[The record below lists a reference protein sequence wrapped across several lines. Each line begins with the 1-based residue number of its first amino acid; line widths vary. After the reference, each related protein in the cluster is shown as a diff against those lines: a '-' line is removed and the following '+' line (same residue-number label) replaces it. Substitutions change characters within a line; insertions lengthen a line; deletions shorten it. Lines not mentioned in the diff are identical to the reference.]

1 LTIEKVAILDCGGQY
16 TKVIDRRVRELSV
29 RSDIFPLGVSARD
42 LGGYRGVVLSGGPAS
57 VWAHD
62 SPGYDPAL
70 FDLPVP
76 FLGICYGMHLMNQ
89 HFGGVVRSAGNREYG
104 ETLVEVDPECP
115 LFAGLER
122 SQRVLMSHGDSVE
135 RLADAFRVTGRSQDV
150 VAAISHR
157 DRPIYGVQFHPE
169 VDLTEHGRAMLAS
182 FVYRICSLR
191 GSYAMEDRIRASVE
205 MIRARVG
212 REHVIVLVSGGVDSA
227 VTAALLL
234 KALEPEQV
242 HAIHVDHG
250 LMRQD
255 ESDLVCENLA
265 RLGLGQ
271 LVRLDAW
278 DDFLNTPVAE
288 GERVIGPLSR
298 VTDPEEKRRIIG
310 TMFVKVVDRAA
321 RELRLDFDRVFL
333 AQGTLRPD
341 LIESGN
347 PEVSGYAH
355 RIKTHHNDVDLIR
368 EARARGRVI
377 ETNWDWHKDEV
388 RDVARRLGIDERIAS
403 RQPFPGPG
411 LGIRMIC
418 TEGRDA
424 VTAEQTARFGRQIA
438 ASGFQGR
445 VVSLKTV
452 GVQGDNRSYR
462 YLAVLARTARPSWE
476 TLARL
481 GAEIPNRLDFVN
493 RVAYTLDGELAGA
506 QVFPALLSKKALDL
520 LREADAIVRAELDR
534 PPVSQ
539 TFPVLLPFGRDGR
552 FSLAIR
558 AIITQDYMTGRP
570 AWVGRDLEPATLDRL
585 AARLRKQL
593 AEIDLVLYDVTGK
606 PPATVEWE

>member
-1 LTIEKVAILDCGGQY
+1 MTIEKVAVLDCGGQY

-29 RSDIFPLGVSARD
+29 RSDIFPLGVGTAE
-42 LGGYRGVVLSGGPAS
+42 LKGYRGVILSGGPAS
-57 VWAHD
+57 VWADD
-62 SPGYDPAL
+62 SPRYDPGL
-70 FDLPVP
+70 FDLQVP
-76 FLGICYGMHLMNQ
+76 FLGICYGMQLINQ
-89 HFGGVVRSAGNREYG
+89 HFGGIVRSAGGREYG
-104 ETLVEVDPECP
+104 ETAVEVDPECP

-122 SQRVLMSHGDSVE
+122 TQRVLMSHGDSVE
-135 RLADAFRVTGRSQDV
+135 RLAEGFRVAGRSQDV
-150 VAAISHR
+150 VAAICHS

-169 VDLTEHGRAMLAS
+169 VDLTEHGRAMLGS
-182 FVYRICSLR
+182 FIYRICGLK
-191 GSYAMEDRIRASVE
+191 GSYAMEDRIRASID
-205 MIRARVG
+205 MIRSRVG
-212 REHVIVLVSGGVDSA
+212 RGQVVVLASGGVDSA

-234 KALEPEQV
+234 KALGPDQV

-250 LMRQD
+250 LMRKG
-255 ESDLVCENLA
+255 ESDLVCENLG
-265 RLGLGQ
+265 RLGLKH
-271 LVRLDAW
+271 LLRIDAW
-278 DDFLNTPVAE
+278 DDFYGTPVADGE
-288 GERVIGPLSR
+288 GTIGPLSR
-298 VTDPEEKRRIIG
+298 TTDPEEKRRIIG
-310 TMFVKVVDRAA
+310 SLFVHVVDRAA
-321 RELRLDFDRVFL
+321 RELGLGEGVFL

-411 LGIRMIC
+411 LGIRVIC
-418 TEGRDA
+418 SDGRDR
-424 VTAEQTARFGRQIA
+424 VSAEQARLFA
-438 ASGFQGR
+438 AGIEGSGLDG
-445 VVSLKTV
+445 VVVPLRTV

-462 YLAVLARTARPSWE
+462 YLAALARASHPDWE

-493 RVAYTLDGELAGA
+493 RMAYVLDGSLAGA
-506 QVFPALLSKKALDL
+506 EVFPALLSKAALDL
-520 LREADAIVRAELDR
+520 LREADAVVRAELDR

-539 TFPVLLPFGRDGR
+539 TFPVLLPFGHDRR
-552 FSLAIR
+552 YSLAIR
-558 AIITQDYMTGRP
+558 AVITQDYMTGRP
-570 AWVGRDLEPATLDRL
+570 AWAGRDLEPAALDRL
-585 AARLRKQL
+585 AARLRK
-593 AEIDLVLYDVTGK
+593 AVPAIDLIFYDVTGK